1 MDLDAAIDR
10 HNEWKIIFRMAIE
23 QRTAVDAATIGR
35 DDCCVL
41 GKWLYSEGKV
51 LHGDKSPFAGLVT
64 SHAAFHQNAG
74 AVAEAIN
81 AGDFATAEKMLGV
94 WSEYMD
100 ASMAVVDA
108 IEALQ
113 KAVDPAG

>member
-1 MDLDAAIDR
+1 M
-10 HNEWKIIFRMAIE
+10 
-23 QRTAVDAATIGR
+23 DAATIGR

-113 KAVDPAG
+113 KAVEPAG